1 MSLEILKT
9 NIAKEKRLVQELE
22 VFVDKLRRV
31 NNPREKISLQNAIKS
46 YENQIKILNNSLPLV
61 LNEISL
67 IGELPSESSNK
78 VKKRKENLV
87 NISYNLD
94 GNEEFV
100 TISRK
105 DKSKFL
111 SQLSISDSSLRDL
124 KKKKVI
130 RKEDKENVYKSPSSY
145 VKLSNKFF
153 FSIAKSWI
161 DQRYFRKLKT
171 DLKKGGFIFLLNS
184 YVSVMLFTTFLS
196 FFVGLFIALFFFFFN
211 ISSVTPFI
219 SIVDFSSANLL
230 LRLAYVIWVIPVFP
244 LIVYLIFLFYPSTEA
259 STVEQQIDYELPF
272 ATIQMSA
279 IAGADIE
286 PSNIFRIIA
295 MSKEYKFISRES
307 KKLMN
312 QINLYGYDL
321 VTALK
326 NVARSSPSK
335 LWADVLNGISTTIR
349 SGGDLGKYL
358 SKRAETLL
366 FDYRLKREKAT
377 KAAETFMDIYI
388 SVVIAA
394 PMLMMLLL
402 ILMNVSGIGFNMS
415 NLGITVLVV
424 SIVALINILFLVF
437 LQMNQKKF

>member
-1 MSLEILKT
+1 
-9 NIAKEKRLVQELE
+9 
-22 VFVDKLRRV
+22 
-31 NNPREKISLQNAIKS
+31 
-46 YENQIKILNNSLPLV
+46 
-61 LNEISL
+61 
-67 IGELPSESSNK
+67 
-78 VKKRKENLV
+78 
-87 NISYNLD
+87 
-94 GNEEFV
+94 
-100 TISRK
+100 
-105 DKSKFL
+105 
-111 SQLSISDSSLRDL
+111 
-124 KKKKVI
+124 
-130 RKEDKENVYKSPSSY
+130 
-145 VKLSNKFF
+145 
-153 FSIAKSWI
+153 
-161 DQRYFRKLKT
+161 
-171 DLKKGGFIFLLNS
+171 
-184 YVSVMLFTTFLS
+184 
-196 FFVGLFIALFFFFFN
+196 
-211 ISSVTPFI
+211 
-219 SIVDFSSANLL
+219 
-230 LRLAYVIWVIPVFP
+230 
-244 LIVYLIFLFYPSTEA
+244 LIFLFYPSTEA

-295 MSKEYKFISRES
+295 MSKEYRFISRES